1 MDTDDYVAF
10 VTARW
15 PGLVRSVML
24 LGASRPEAEDVV
36 QTALEGCLRS
46 WRHVSVADD
55 VDAYVYRS
63 VVNAYA
69 KSHRRR
75 WWGERPTERLP
86 EPAVDSG
93 DLDRAETAGTVLSAL
108 RRLTR
113 EHREVLVLRFYADLS
128 EKQAADVLG
137 IAAGTVKS
145 RTSRALDR
153 IAADPTLAALFNH
166 EET

>member
-1 MDTDDYVAF
+1 MDHDDYVAF

-15 PGLVRSVML
+15 PGLVRAAML

-46 WRHVSVADD
+46 WRRVSAADD
-55 VDAYVYRS
+55 LDAYVYRS
-63 VVNAYA
+63 VVNAFTR
-69 KSHRRR
+69 SRRRR
-75 WWGERPTERLP
+75 WWAERPTERLP
-86 EPAVDSG
+86 ERAVDSA
-93 DLDRAETAGTVLSAL
+93 DLDRAAIAPTVLSAL
-108 RRLTR
+108 GRLSPD
-113 EHREVLVLRFYADLS
+113 HREVLVLRFYADLS
-128 EKQAADVLG
+128 ERQAAEVLG
-137 IAAGTVKS
+137 VPPGTVKS